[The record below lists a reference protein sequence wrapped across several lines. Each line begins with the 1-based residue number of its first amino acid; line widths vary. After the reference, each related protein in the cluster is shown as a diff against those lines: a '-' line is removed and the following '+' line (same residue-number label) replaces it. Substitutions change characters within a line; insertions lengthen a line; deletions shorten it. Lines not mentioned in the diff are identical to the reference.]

1 MNILNGV
8 LGALGGGDRGG
19 LNLESLS
26 GLIGNG
32 GLNDI
37 VGALSQGG
45 LQDVV
50 QSWLGNGANLP
61 ISAEQIQSVLGSEQV
76 SQLAQNLGVN
86 PAQIADVLPG
96 LIDKLSPNGQISGD
110 LLSGGLGDIVG
121 QLGGNDM
128 VRDVLGGLFKR

>member
-1 MNILNGV
+1 MDILNGV
-8 LGALGGGDRGG
+8 LGALGGGDKGG
-19 LNLESLS
+19 LNLEALP
-26 GLIGNG
+26 GLVGNG

-37 VGALSQGG
+37 VGQLSQGG

-61 ISAEQIQSVLGSEQV
+61 ISAEQIQAVLGSD
-76 SQLAQNLGVN
+76 QLAQIAQTIGVN

-96 LIDKLSPNGQISGD
+96 LIDKLSPNGQISA
-110 LLSGGLGDIVG
+110 GGLGDIVG
-121 QLGGNDM
+121 QLGSNDM

>member
-1 MNILNGV
+1 MDILNGV
-8 LGALGGGDRGG
+8 LGALGGGDKGG
-19 LNLESLS
+19 LNLEALS
-26 GLIGNG
+26 GLVGNG

-37 VGALSQGG
+37 VGQLSQGG

-61 ISAEQIQSVLGSEQV
+61 ISAEQIQAVLGSD
-76 SQLAQNLGVN
+76 QLAQIAQTIGVN

-96 LIDKLSPNGQISGD
+96 LIDKLSPNGQISA
-110 LLSGGLGDIVG
+110 GGLGDIVG
-121 QLGGNDM
+121 QLGSNDM